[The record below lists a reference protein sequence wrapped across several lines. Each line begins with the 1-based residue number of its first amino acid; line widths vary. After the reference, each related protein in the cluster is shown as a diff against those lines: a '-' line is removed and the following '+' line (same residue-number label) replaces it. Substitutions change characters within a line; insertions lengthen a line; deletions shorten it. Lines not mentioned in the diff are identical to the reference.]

1 MEGLP
6 AVAPMG
12 GRKGCLDGGLVW
24 HCWEVPGLD
33 TCPSHLPRTVR
44 GTQGP
49 DFATKEAKKEA
60 GKPLTKDEPQ
70 RAPTSGEGEE
80 RIRGSQTGRVRGAEE
95 TPE

>member
-24 HCWEVPGLD
+24 HRWEVPGLD

-49 DFATKEAKKEA
+49 DFATQEAKRQESRLPRMSLSGHLPPGRGRKE
-60 GKPLTKDEPQ
+60 
-70 RAPTSGEGEE
+70 SEE
-80 RIRGSQTGRVRGAEE
+80 ARQGG
-95 TPE
+95 